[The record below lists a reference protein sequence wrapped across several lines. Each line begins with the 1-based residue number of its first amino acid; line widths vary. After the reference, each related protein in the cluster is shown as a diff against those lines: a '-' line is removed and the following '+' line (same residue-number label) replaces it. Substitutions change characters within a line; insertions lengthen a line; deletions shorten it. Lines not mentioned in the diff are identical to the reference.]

1 MDMNQLI
8 QKFSKLAI
16 FLKHFVAPTDN
27 YKINLKSHQSE
38 I

>member
-1 MDMNQLI
+1 MHTKILQVGY
-8 QKFSKLAI
+8 